1 MCGDMGD
8 DDDGDDEDK
17 DDGFAVLGTHAEL
30 LCKTKH
36 QGAYSH
42 VTEPVLFS
50 SQETGLVQSNVS
62 HETPY
67 SLTAHSWKIIAW

>member
-17 DDGFAVLGTHAEL
+17 DDDFAVLGTHAEH

-36 QGAYSH
+36 QEAYIH

-50 SQETGLVQSNVS
+50 PQEMGLMQSKVS
-62 HETPY
+62 HETSY